1 MREICEGEARDEDE
15 ALLEAITHIM
25 VSKTDEEKKNGK
37 TGEETDGNV
46 LLTIIC

>member
-25 VSKTDEEKKNGK
+25 VSKTDEEKKI
-37 TGEETDGNV
+37 ETQVRKQMGMHF
-46 LLTIIC
+46 